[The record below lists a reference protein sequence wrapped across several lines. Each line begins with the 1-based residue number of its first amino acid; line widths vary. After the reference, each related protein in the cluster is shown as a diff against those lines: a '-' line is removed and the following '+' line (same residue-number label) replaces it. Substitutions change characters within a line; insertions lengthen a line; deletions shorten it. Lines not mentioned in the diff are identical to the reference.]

1 MDKQAVAQALGA
13 LHTFLLVG
21 RHMSFTRAAAELCLT
36 PGAVSHRIR
45 GLEETLGF
53 PLFHRFT
60 RRIGFT
66 PQGET
71 LFGVLDRALGEVAT
85 QLRTIGNQ
93 GLNGELRV
101 TCPPSFAGVWLL
113 DRLHL
118 FRRRYPGI
126 SLHLHSRNDLVDFE
140 HEDVDLA
147 VYYGPGNYPGLH
159 TTLLLEESMTP
170 VCSPAYADLHGLW
183 GDTRKLTDC
192 TFLHDNAPIPSA
204 QAYSE
209 WQVWADAAGLADLPF
224 HRCCSFDRWELAIKG
239 AVRGM
244 GIAMGRTLLIRDAL
258 YQGELVQP
266 FPLRVPSASAYYAV
280 TRPQDVATPRI
291 AALRDWLAEQAG
303 GSVKADAMLGPEPG
317 TPPTRL
323 TAPLARQ
330 LEGRYCRED

>member
-1 MDKQAVAQALGA
+1 MDKQVVAQALGA

-66 PQGET
+66 PQGEA
-71 LFGVLDRALGEVAT
+71 LFGVLDRALGEVAG
-85 QLRTIGNQ
+85 QLRIIGNQ

-113 DRLHL
+113 DRLPL

-126 SLHLHSRNDLVDFE
+126 NVHLHCRNDLVDFE

-147 VYYGPGNYPGLH
+147 IYYGPGSYPGLH
-159 TTLLLEESMTP
+159 ATLLLEESMTP
-170 VCSPAYADLHGLW
+170 VCAPAYADRHGLW
-183 GDTRKLTDC
+183 GDARKLADC

-204 QAYSE
+204 QPYSE
-209 WQVWADAAGLADLPF
+209 WQMWADAAGLRGLPF
-224 HRCCSFDRWELAIKG
+224 ERCCSFDRWELAVR
-239 AVRGM
+239 AALRGM
-244 GIAMGRTLLIRDAL
+244 GIAMGRGLLIRDAL

-266 FPLRVPSASAYYAV
+266 FSLRVPTASCYSVV
-280 TRPQDVATPRI
+280 TRPQDATTPRI

-303 GSVKADAMLGPEPG
+303 SGPGAEALGDLPAPS
-317 TPPTRL
+317 PAAPRRL
-323 TAPLARQ
+323 EAH
-330 LEGRYCRED
+330 YCREG